1 LKGFAYNVQAIKLF
15 IFSCMLSLSM
25 SGQAEESLAQ
35 AAIHQFAEQ
44 GNAKVQA
51 KLGAMYLFR

>member
-1 LKGFAYNVQAIKLF
+1 MYKLLKLF
-15 IFSCMLSLSM
+15 VFSCMLSLSM

-51 KLGAMYLFR
+51 KLGTMYVFI